1 MAENPGNGDAV
12 WRGVVFLSQAVQ
24 DLVELRIFFASDED
38 SLKHAVLEGGPCL
51 DRDVF
56 QAAVFENAAV
66 PVTARVV
73 LDIDVEACVNG
84 GAMSYGKLDLV
95 DLNRSF
101 CGLIQKLDLHGIVVA
116 HTESPNLSLG
126 FQRIESLCHLFRL
139 HESVRTMKKQKIHIL
154 GVQPFQAAVHRFQD
168 MLPGKIVA
176 DARTDRAF
184 RLDHHL
190 FPEGRCQDLSKGC
203 FRLSSCINIRV
214 IEEID
219 AVFQSCVHNGPDL
232 IVGLSLGQTHTA

>member
-1 MAENPGNGDAV
+1 MCLFFYFLRQHLPGGQIQLVPLFSREHDICCFCHIRQAFFIHATDNGLDSGGVAENPGNGDAV

-95 DLNRSF
+95 DLRPLLLWPDSKARSAWD
-101 CGLIQKLDLHGIVVA
+101 CGCSHRKP
-116 HTESPNLSLG
+116 EPFPG
-126 FQRIESLCHLFRL
+126 FSAYR
-139 HESVRTMKKQKIHIL
+139 K
-154 GVQPFQAAVHRFQD
+154 P
-168 MLPGKIVA
+168 LPPLPA
-176 DARTDRAF
+176 
-184 RLDHHL
+184 
-190 FPEGRCQDLSKGC
+190 P
-203 FRLSSCINIRV
+203 
-214 IEEID
+214 
-219 AVFQSCVHNGPDL
+219 
-232 IVGLSLGQTHTA
+232 

>member
-1 MAENPGNGDAV
+1 
-12 WRGVVFLSQAVQ
+12 
-24 DLVELRIFFASDED
+24 
-38 SLKHAVLEGGPCL
+38 
-51 DRDVF
+51 
-56 QAAVFENAAV
+56 
-66 PVTARVV
+66 
-73 LDIDVEACVNG
+73 
-84 GAMSYGKLDLV
+84 MSYGKLDLV
-95 DLNRSF
+95 DLDRSF

-219 AVFQSCVHNGPDL
+219 AMARTSSSVFLWVRRIQPKPTLDTSLTFSL
-232 IVGLSLGQTHTA
+232 ILNVFIL